1 LTPRRSLV
9 CLVALVVAAS
19 VAATAHG
26 LYAVAVTS
34 GVPRQVAVLYPLIT
48 DGLALVAYWA
58 TKQLD
63 SARYPWLVIVVAAG
77 LSGLAQAVNLAG
89 LGESPTWL
97 RFGVGYWPAVAVLF
111 AAHLLWLVGR
121 PRAGSKEERNG
132 EADEGREGR
141 GAAGVPG
148 GAAGTGR
155 EQGQDGDGS
164 VPAGEPAGDRRGEG
178 RPLVPQVALTAT
190 DAGGSDSPVPGPSAP
205 GLAAL
210 ADSNGNGHGV
220 TLKAQAEREALAYL
234 ERHGVL
240 PSENVLA
247 GLAGCSRG
255 TARNALTPLKKG

>member
-1 LTPRRSLV
+1 VTPRRSLV

-34 GVPRQVAVLYPLIT
+34 GVPKQVAVLYPLIT

-121 PRAGSKEERNG
+121 PRAGSKEETDGAVQLRRRG
-132 EADEGREGR
+132 QGDQHPLQGSAGGVSGRGGQAEREEHRPVQAGDGTPGREGQVPVPV
-141 GAAGVPG
+141 AAM
-148 GAAGTGR
+148 
-155 EQGQDGDGS
+155 S
-164 VPAGEPAGDRRGEG
+164 
-178 RPLVPQVALTAT
+178 
-190 DAGGSDSPVPGPSAP
+190 AGGLGSPVPGPP
-205 GLAAL
+205 VHDPLFLAA
-210 ADSNGNGHGV
+210 
-220 TLKAQAEREALAYL
+220 QAVASHLEDRLTRRALI
-234 ERHGVL
+234 
-240 PSENVLA
+240 A
-247 GLAGCSRG
+247 GLRDRG
-255 TARNALTPLKKG
+255 HQVSTARASELLKQLRDAA